1 MPGRIAT
8 QFTVDS
14 SSSVGNCVY
23 PLIAIG
29 GAPEPTSVVV
39 NGQPYLMVAG
49 NYTCTP
55 AASSSVGIIPPCFPL
70 PRTVTAVTNTTVQ
83 IDGKYPV
90 IEGDSVNNNRPLTSN
105 YLSDKIVIGTQ
116 ITT

>member
-14 SSSVGNCVY
+14 SSTVGSCVY
-23 PLIAIG
+23 PLQSIG
-29 GAPEPTSVVV
+29 GTPESTSVVV
-39 NGQPYLMVAG
+39 NGQPFLMVAD
-49 NYTCTP
+49 NYVCTP
-55 AASSSVGIIPPCFPL
+55 VPSSTTGIIPPCPPL
-70 PRTVTAVTNTTVQ
+70 ARTVNAITNTTVE

-90 IEGDSVNNNRPLTSN
+90 IEGDVVNNPTRPLTSG

-116 ITT
+116 II

>member
-14 SSSVGNCVY
+14 SSTNGNCVY
-23 PLIAIG
+23 PLISIG

-39 NGQPYLMVAG
+39 NGQPFLMVA
-49 NYTCTP
+49 NTYTCTP
-55 AASSSVGIIPPCFPL
+55 APPSTASVIPPCPPL
-70 PRTVTAVTNTTVQ
+70 ARTVTAVTNTTVE

-90 IEGDSVNNNRPLTSN
+90 IEGDSVNNNRPLTSG

-116 ITT
+116 QII

>member
-14 SSSVGNCVY
+14 SSTVGNCVY
-23 PLIAIG
+23 PLISIG
-29 GAPEPTSVVV
+29 GVPEPTSVVV
-39 NGQPYLMVAG
+39 NGQPFLMVA
-49 NYTCTP
+49 NTYTCTP
-55 AASSSVGIIPPCFPL
+55 APPSTASVIPPCLPL
-70 PRTVTAVTNTTVQ
+70 ARTVNAVTNTTVE

-90 IEGDSVNNNRPLTSN
+90 IEGDTVNFDRPLTSG

-116 ITT
+116 IIT

>member
-14 SSSVGNCVY
+14 SSTVGSCVY
-23 PLIAIG
+23 PLLAIG

-39 NGQPYLMVAG
+39 NGQPFLMVAG
-49 NYTCTP
+49 NYVCTP
-55 AASSSVGIIPPCFPL
+55 APSSTTGITPPCFAL
-70 PRTVTAVTNTTVQ
+70 ARTVNAVTNTTVE

-90 IEGDSVNNNRPLTSN
+90 IEGDKVNLDRPLTSN

-116 ITT
+116 II